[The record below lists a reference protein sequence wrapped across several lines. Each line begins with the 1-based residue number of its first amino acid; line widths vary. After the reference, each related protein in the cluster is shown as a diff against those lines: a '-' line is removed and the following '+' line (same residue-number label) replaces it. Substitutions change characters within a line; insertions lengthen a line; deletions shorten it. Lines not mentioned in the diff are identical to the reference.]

1 MGRMINTFDLSAGMD
16 RSKLLAERPQRDVIR
31 NCSHVVTK
39 PIYPVEMEIEGKQII
54 SEQRIS
60 SPNKKSGGTTIKM
73 LMAQE
78 IYDDT
83 ESRHNPPS
91 VVARLMGLDSTP
103 FQQSVT
109 VDGKIRNNDYLC
121 NGLTGEFQH
130 HQQQECE
137 IRSFSH
143 EKDCRDV
150 YEVWQQPSKNILVKE
165 QSPQKVKYDENSYQ
179 RRMTLVQKKFMQA
192 KQLATDGKLL
202 DSKEFQD
209 AVEVL
214 NSNRDLFLKFLEKP
228 NSLFKKHLFE
238 HQSFPLPSPTTSVT
252 VLKPSNTTERKGN
265 KSMARQPLRDSDGSV
280 RKVNKHF
287 WSSSFSGPKGQNF
300 SQQTRIVVLKPSP
313 GKPYNTKTKL
323 SNNSPTM
330 SGGQNSTGALAT
342 DELVS
347 SREISKGIT
356 CRMGESLNN
365 NIRDEALFSSTPSNG
380 YIGDDNSFNR
390 SDGEDIE
397 DEVGSLR
404 DSKIASPATVYSC
417 DYINKIGSPFSA
429 LSLSRA
435 SHSSESSVFTEAKK
449 RLSERWALVAS
460 SVNSQEQTQLRRT
473 SSTLSEVLAIPE
485 INREGSQEDLAHSSS
500 KLSSGADDL
509 KEVTF
514 SSTFETTYE
523 DARETSHRNLTRS
536 KSVPTSPSACE
547 IAEFNGEISSSLIGK
562 LIVQPEVPKSNK
574 KKSSFKNKVS
584 KLLFS
589 KSKKSNGQKPLKS
602 PSVGDDR
609 GQCSCSN
616 GSDASN
622 DYLLPSVNDTLSARI
637 KLVTTDRMSHGST
650 EGTPFRKGVLSLGMP
665 GTFGNFVQSQDQ
677 SCQISF
683 SETPL
688 VDHVNN
694 GLSQSSGSIIAECPQ
709 ALSRS
714 PPIGSVARSLSWSSS
729 YLDITSATTLKPSVK
744 FSKAD
749 EEHEQFVFVNKLI
762 SSVGMD
768 DNKSTIFGGWHS
780 LDSPLNPS
788 LLYESLQ
795 REDEEDK
802 CRERQSHWRLL
813 FDFVNAALLD
823 ISESIL
829 LTACP
834 WKTACH
840 GPRRDDTAGTSVAEV
855 WSLVRNKLSGDTKSG
870 NGGIEVD
877 RLVKEEVGGRQWTES
892 RWLEGYEL
900 SKEISEKVLEELVE
914 EAVSGLSCH

>member
-1 MGRMINTFDLSAGMD
+1 MD
-16 RSKLLAERPQRDVIR
+16 RSKLLTERPQRDVIR
-31 NCSHVVTK
+31 NCSHAVTK

-78 IYDDT
+78 IYDET
-83 ESRHNPPS
+83 ESRHNPPN

-109 VDGKIRNNDYLC
+109 VDGKMRNNDYLC
-121 NGLTGEFQH
+121 NGLTREFQH

-143 EKDCRDV
+143 EKDSRDV

-192 KQLATDGKLL
+192 KQLATDGKLI
-202 DSKEFQD
+202 DSKEFRD

-228 NSLFKKHLFE
+228 NSLFKKSLFE
-238 HQSFPLPSPTTSVT
+238 HQSFPLPSLTTSVP
-252 VLKPSNTTERKGN
+252 VLKPSNTMERKGN
-265 KSMARQPLRDSDGSV
+265 KGMARQLLRDSDGSV
-280 RKVNKHF
+280 RKVSKHF
-287 WSSSFSGPKGQNF
+287 WSSSLSEPKGQNLH
-300 SQQTRIVVLKPSP
+300 QQTRIVVLKPSL

-347 SREISKGIT
+347 SRETSKGIT
-356 CRMGESLNN
+356 CQMGESLNN
-365 NIRDEALFSSTPSNG
+365 NIRDEAMFSSTPSNG
-380 YIGDDNSFNR
+380 YIGDENSFNR

-397 DEVGSLR
+397 DEVGSLS
-404 DSKIASPATVYSC
+404 DSVIASPATVYSC
-417 DYINKIGSPFSA
+417 DYIKKI
-429 LSLSRA
+429 
-435 SHSSESSVFTEAKK
+435 EAKK

-500 KLSSGADDL
+500 KLSSGVDDL
-509 KEVTF
+509 KALTF

-523 DARETSHRNLTRS
+523 DARETFHRNLTRS

-584 KLLFS
+584 KLFFS
-589 KSKKSNGQKPLKS
+589 KSKKSSGQKPLKS
-602 PSVGDDR
+602 PSVGDDQ
-609 GQCSCSN
+609 GQSSCSN
-616 GSDASN
+616 SSDTRN

-637 KLVTTDRMSHGST
+637 KLVSTDRMSHGST
-650 EGTPFRKGVLSLGMP
+650 EKTPFRKGVLSLGMP
-665 GTFGNFVQSQDQ
+665 GTFGDFVQSQDQ

-694 GLSQSSGSIIAECPQ
+694 GLLQSSGSIIAECPQ

-714 PPIGSVARSLSWSSS
+714 PPIGSVARSLSWSST

-749 EEHEQFVFVNKLI
+749 EEHEQYVFVDKLI

-768 DNKSTIFGGWHS
+768 DNKSTIYGGWHS

-795 REDEEDK
+795 IEDEEDK
-802 CRERQSHWRLL
+802 CRERQSRWRLL

-823 ISESIL
+823 ISRSIL

-834 WKTACH
+834 WNTACY
-840 GPRRDDTAGTSVAEV
+840 GPRTADTAGTSVAEV
-855 WSLVRNKLSGDTKSG
+855 WSLVRNKLSGDIKSS
-870 NGGIEVD
+870 NGGIVVD
-877 RLVKEEVGGRQWTES
+877 WLVKEEVGGRQWTES
-892 RWLEGYEL
+892 RWLEGCEL

-914 EAVSGLSCH
+914 EAVCGLSCN